1 MYLLACVFVVLT
13 LAALVR
19 ITAGFGFSL
28 VAVPP
33 LALLLDPVTAVVVA
47 ATLAVPLNLWV
58 ALRDRAHVDRKAAL
72 LLLVCAL
79 SGVPFGLW
87 ALNVLSE
94 RTLLV
99 LIAVTVVL
107 GTVLVWRRV
116 RIPGGMYAVAGMSAL
131 SGAAFS
137 STAIDGPLMV
147 AGLQGSRLAELEPRV
162 QRATLAVTFS
172 ATSVATLVGFG
183 FGDQLTPQIG
193 TLLLLGA
200 PALLIGTLVGERLF
214 HRLDAELFRRTV
226 LVLLAVSSVSM
237 VTRVVTA

>member
-1 MYLLACVFVVLT
+1 MSLLVCVFAVLV

-33 LALLLDPVTAVVVA
+33 LALLLDPVTAVVVS

-58 ALRDRAHVDRKAAL
+58 ALRDRAHVDRRAAP

-94 RTLLV
+94 QTLLV

-116 RIPGGMYAVAGMSAL
+116 RVPGGMYAVAGMSAL
-131 SGAAFS
+131 SGAAFA

-183 FGDQLTPQIG
+183 AGEQLTPQIG
-193 TLLLLGA
+193 VLLLLGA

-214 HRLDAELFRRTV
+214 LRLDAELFRRAV
-226 LVLLAVSSVSM
+226 LVLLAVSSVSV

>member
-1 MYLLACVFVVLT
+1 MFLLVCVFLILT
-13 LAALVR
+13 VAALVR

-28 VAVPP
+28 AAVPP
-33 LALLLDPVTAVVVA
+33 LALLLDPVTAVVIA

-58 ALRDRAHVDRKAAL
+58 ALRDRAHVDRRAAL

-79 SGVPFGLW
+79 AGVPFGLW
-87 ALNVLSE
+87 ALNAWSE
-94 RTLLV
+94 HTLLV
-99 LIAVTVVL
+99 LIAATVVL

-116 RIPGGMYAVAGMSAL
+116 RIPGGLGAVAGMSAL
-131 SGAAFS
+131 SGAAFA

-162 QRATLAVTFS
+162 QRATLAVAFS

-183 FGDQLTPQIG
+183 FGGQLTPQVG

-200 PALLIGTLVGERLF
+200 PALLIGTLVGEQLF
-214 HRLDAELFRRTV
+214 RRLDAELFRRTV

>member
-1 MYLLACVFVVLT
+1 MSLLACVFAVLV

-33 LALLLDPVTAVVVA
+33 LALLLDPVTAVVVSA
-47 ATLAVPLNLWV
+47 ALAVPLNLWV
-58 ALRDRAHVDRKAAL
+58 ALRDRAHVDRRAAP

-87 ALNVLSE
+87 ALDVLSE
-94 RTLLV
+94 PTLLV
-99 LIAVTVVL
+99 LIAATVVL

-116 RIPGGMYAVAGMSAL
+116 RVPGGMYAVAGMSAL
-131 SGAAFS
+131 SGAAFA

-147 AGLQGSRLAELEPRV
+147 AGLQGSRLADLEPRV

-172 ATSVATLVGFG
+172 ATSVATLAGFG
-183 FGDQLTPQIG
+183 VGGRLTPQIG
-193 TLLLLGA
+193 VLLLLGA

-214 HRLDAELFRRTV
+214 RGLDAELFRCAV
-226 LVLLAVSSVSM
+226 LVLLAVSSVSV

>member
-1 MYLLACVFVVLT
+1 MYLLACVFVVLV

-33 LALLLDPVTAVVVA
+33 LALLMDPVTAVVVA

-58 ALRDRAHVDRKAAL
+58 ALRDRAHVHRRAAL

-87 ALNVLSE
+87 AINAWPE
-94 RTLLV
+94 RALLV
-99 LIAVTVVL
+99 LIAATVVL

-116 RIPGGMYAVAGMSAL
+116 RIPGGNYAVAGMSAL
-131 SGAAFS
+131 SGAAFA

-147 AGLQGSRLAELEPRV
+147 AGLQGSRLAGLEPRV

-172 ATSVATLVGFG
+172 ATSVATLAGFG
-183 FGDQLTPQIG
+183 FGGQLTPQVG
-193 TLLLLGA
+193 ALLLLGA

-214 HRLDAELFRRTV
+214 RRLDAELFRRTV